1 MTLGELI
8 NPAQFILI
16 RQAARRLQ
24 IDPELECAEKMGCL
38 TQDLSKSAA
47 DEFINH
53 LWSLETPAHT

>member
-24 IDPELECAEKMGCL
+24 INVEAECWQAMGCQ
-38 TQDLSKSAA
+38 TQDLSKSGA

-53 LWSLETPAHT
+53 LWSLETPAA